1 MAKKPQPKDDEK
13 ILERMRE
20 ELFKCKS
27 KWTLLSK
34 QTDRA
39 LTYRWITSFANG
51 EIKEPSFQKIC
62 TLGKFLGLRVVTA
75 PGAHF
80 LKFQP
85 EA

>member
-1 MAKKPQPKDDEK
+1 MAKKPQPKDDEQ

-20 ELFKCKS
+20 ALLECKS

-34 QTDRA
+34 QTGRA
-39 LTYRWITSFANG
+39 LTYRWLTSFANG

-62 TLGKFLGLRVVTA
+62 TLGKFLGIKVTTA
-75 PGAHF
+75 PGRHF
-80 LKFQP
+80 LKFEP